1 VDYFVIGQA
10 ALLGFVGLSIL
21 TLTLGITVRL
31 FLGPVL
37 RDVAER
43 FGNKPHGDADQLMR
57 RITQL
62 DDRLAALESG
72 IDRIEAAQDF
82 ERRLSAGGPRKSE
95 TA

>member
-21 TLTLGITVRL
+21 TVCIGLTVRL

-37 RDVAER
+37 RDVADR
-43 FGNKPHGDADQLMR
+43 VGSKPSAREGILLS
-57 RITQL
+57 RIEQL
-62 DDRLAALESG
+62 DDRLAALEGG

-82 ERRLSAGGPRKSE
+82 ERKLGAGGPRKAE

>member
-1 VDYFVIGQA
+1 MDLRAVAELV
-10 ALLGFVGLSIL
+10 LLGMVGLSIL
-21 TLTLGITVRL
+21 TICVGFTVRV

-43 FGNKPHGDADQLMR
+43 LATKAKTDDGAVAARLDL
-57 RITQL
+57 L

-72 IDRIEAAQDF
+72 LDRIEAAQDF
-82 ERRLSAGGPRKSE
+82 ERRLGRVEARKSE

>member
-1 VDYFVIGQA
+1 MNFEELAYLILISMIA
-10 ALLGFVGLSIL
+10 LSIL
-21 TLTLGITVRL
+21 TVSLGFTVRV

-43 FGNKPHGDADQLMR
+43 FAARPKVDSGPLAARLDL
-57 RITQL
+57 L

-72 IDRIEAAQDF
+72 LERIEAAQDF
-82 ERRLSAGGPRKSE
+82 ERRLGPVEPRRSE